1 MGELTGVVI
10 TVGETRAA
18 SRHPVRFRTRGASLG
33 LSANRT
39 HDWVRQIERGFPF
52 KALESLAA
60 ISGLS
65 AGSIASV
72 LGIPERTLARRRVAG
87 RFAPEES
94 ERLLRLAH
102 VFESAVELFE
112 GDVAGAVTWLNS
124 PRKALGHI
132 TPLAY
137 SRTEVGA
144 REVENLIGRLED
156 GVFS

>member
-1 MGELTGVVI
+1 VI
-10 TVGETRAA
+10 TLGKARTA
-18 SRHPVRFRTRGASLG
+18 SHHPVRFRTRGASLG
-33 LSANRT
+33 LSATRT

-65 AGSIASV
+65 VGTIASV

-94 ERLLRLAH
+94 ECLLRLAH

-112 GDVAGAVTWLNS
+112 GDVAGAVGWLKS
-124 PRKALGHI
+124 PRKALGYI

-156 GVFS
+156 GVFY